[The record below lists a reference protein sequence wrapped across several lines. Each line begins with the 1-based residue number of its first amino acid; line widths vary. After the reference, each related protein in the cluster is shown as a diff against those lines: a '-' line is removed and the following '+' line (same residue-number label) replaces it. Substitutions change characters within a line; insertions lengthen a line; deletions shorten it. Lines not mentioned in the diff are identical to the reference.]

1 MSFYSTEDMQR
12 EDKKIFFRRFLND
25 TYTCHEAAEFF
36 SEIRKN
42 SSDSIVETMVSTIWE
57 ETDRQ
62 RPCTQTEKEQYKKEA
77 RLLLRHIRK
86 VEFGLLKTILRIVAS
101 TAAAISLIISLL
113 YFFSTSDNKILTYT
127 EICTG
132 FSEKKQISLP
142 DGSMVTLNACSKIR
156 YPSDFLHHDQR
167 AVELQGE
174 GYFNVKKHID
184 LPFVVSTE
192 HLDVCVLGTT
202 FNVKAY
208 QTDERI
214 SVKVE
219 EGIVRVKIEDTN
231 IQLHTQEQI
240 TINKSSG
247 NFNKEKS
254 YLDAAVWRKGWLR
267 FDCTPVQDVA
277 RELERVY
284 NCRIVFPENE
294 EFNDLISGEHD
305 NQSLESVLKSLE
317 FACGITY
324 KKENNEIRLYKK

>member
-36 SEIRKN
+36 SEIREN
-42 SSDSIVETMVSTIWE
+42 SSDSMVETTVSTIWE
-57 ETDRQ
+57 ETGEQ
-62 RPCTQTEKEQYKKEA
+62 NSCTKVEKEQYKKEA
-77 RLLLRHIRK
+77 RILLRHIRR
-86 VEFGLLKTILRIVAS
+86 VESGSLKTILRIIGS
-101 TAAAISLIISLL
+101 TAAAIALIISLL

-156 YPSDFLHHDQR
+156 YLSDFLHYDQR

-174 GYFNVKKHID
+174 GYFDVEKHVD
-184 LPFVVSTE
+184 RPFVISTG
-192 HLDVCVLGTT
+192 HLDVYVAGTT

-208 QTDERI
+208 QTDEQI
-214 SVKVE
+214 MVKVE
-219 EGIVRVKIEDTN
+219 EGIVRVRMQDTN
-231 IQLHTQEQI
+231 IQLCTQEQI
-240 TINKSSG
+240 TVNKSSG

-254 YLDAAVWRKGWLR
+254 YLDVAVWRNGCLR

-284 NCRIVFPENE
+284 NCHIVFPENE

-317 FACGITY
+317 FACGIKY